1 MPTNKKFGIT
11 FSIIFILISVF
22 FYLSSKLNFFYI
34 FLSISL
40 AMFFLSFLLSEA
52 LYVFNLIWFKFGLIL
67 SKYISPIILTF
78 IFYGIFLPFS
88 LFVRFN
94 KTKKFWIEN
103 TKKIKVSKEQF

>member
-11 FSIIFILISVF
+11 FSIIFILISIF
-22 FYLSSKLNFFYI
+22 FYLNSNLNFFYI

-40 AMFFLSFLLSEA
+40 VMFILSFLLSNV
-52 LYVFNLIWFKFGLIL
+52 LYVFNLMWFKFGLIL

-94 KTKKFWIEN
+94 KIKKFWIEN
-103 TKKIKVSKEQF
+103 TNKIKVSKEQF